1 MALRVKA
8 DLVAGSLKPLEPR
21 YLEEG
26 TAVTLTFERDEPA
39 RTRQHNIVETIDRL
53 RKDIGEDKWDGG
65 LTDGERNYRHYLY
78 GHQRMDEE

>member
-8 DLVAGSLKPLEPR
+8 DFVAGSLKPLEPR

-26 TAVTLTFERDEPA
+26 TVVTLAIERDEPA
-39 RTRQHNIVETIDRL
+39 RTRRHNIVETIDRL

-65 LTDGERNYRHYLY
+65 LTDGARNYRHYLY
-78 GHQRMDEE
+78 GHPRMDEE